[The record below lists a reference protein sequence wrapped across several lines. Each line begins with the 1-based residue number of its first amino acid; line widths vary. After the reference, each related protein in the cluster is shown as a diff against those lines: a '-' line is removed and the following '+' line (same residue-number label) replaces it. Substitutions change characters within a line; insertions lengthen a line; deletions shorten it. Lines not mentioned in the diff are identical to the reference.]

1 MCILFGIFSF
11 QTLSLFA
18 SIYWY
23 ELLSSLFFFYHFFFV
38 LFFIVLRVA
47 FYTIFLHS
55 NFTKKKDFIGKAI
68 LVLGINIS
76 FSLQVRLLDLEGCF
90 ISSAMSEFI
99 LELLMRTL
107 GSVIQLESCINKLPD
122 FWHFTKGPF
131 MNCQN
136 QYLYKTENSFSLN
149 CFQILYYMSLLNSNL
164 LMEWLPKVKC

>member
-1 MCILFGIFSF
+1 MKVSVYFIWNIFFSDFESLCLNILVW
-11 QTLSLFA
+11 A
-18 SIYWY
+18 P
-23 ELLSSLFFFYHFFFV
+23 FFFIFFYYFFFV

-149 CFQILYYMSLLNSNL
+149 CFKSCIICLFLI
-164 LMEWLPKVKC
+164 KIF

>member
-1 MCILFGIFSF
+1 MKVSVYFIWNIFFSDFESLCLNILVW
-11 QTLSLFA
+11 A
-18 SIYWY
+18 P
-23 ELLSSLFFFYHFFFV
+23 FFFIFFYYFFFV

-90 ISSAMSEFI
+90 VSSAMSEFI

-149 CFQILYYMSLLNSNL
+149 CFKSCIICLFLI
-164 LMEWLPKVKC
+164 KIF

>member
-1 MCILFGIFSF
+1 MKVSVYFIWNIFFSDFESLCLNILVWAPFFFI
-11 QTLSLFA
+11 
-18 SIYWY
+18 
-23 ELLSSLFFFYHFFFV
+23 FFYHFFFV

-90 ISSAMSEFI
+90 VSSAMSEFI

-149 CFQILYYMSLLNSNL
+149 CFKSCIICLFLI
-164 LMEWLPKVKC
+164 KIF

>member
-1 MCILFGIFSF
+1 MKVSVYFIWNIFFSDFESLCLNILVW
-11 QTLSLFA
+11 A
-18 SIYWY
+18 P
-23 ELLSSLFFFYHFFFV
+23 FFFIFFYYFFFV

-122 FWHFTKGPF
+122 FWNF
-131 MNCQN
+131 
-136 QYLYKTENSFSLN
+136 YKRTFYKLPES
-149 CFQILYYMSLLNSNL
+149 ILI
-164 LMEWLPKVKC
+164 

>member
-1 MCILFGIFSF
+1 MKVSVYFIWNIFFSDFESLCLNILVW
-11 QTLSLFA
+11 A
-18 SIYWY
+18 P
-23 ELLSSLFFFYHFFFV
+23 FFFIFFYYFFFV

-107 GSVIQLESCINKLPD
+107 GSVIQLESCINKLRD
-122 FWHFTKGPF
+122 FWNFYRRTF
-131 MNCQN
+131 
-136 QYLYKTENSFSLN
+136 YKLPES
-149 CFQILYYMSLLNSNL
+149 ILI
-164 LMEWLPKVKC
+164 

>member
-1 MCILFGIFSF
+1 MKVSVYFIWNIFFSDFESLCLNILVWAPFFFI
-11 QTLSLFA
+11 
-18 SIYWY
+18 
-23 ELLSSLFFFYHFFFV
+23 FFYHFFFV

-107 GSVIQLESCINKLPD
+107 GSVIQLESCINKLRD
-122 FWHFTKGPF
+122 FWNFYRRTF
-131 MNCQN
+131 
-136 QYLYKTENSFSLN
+136 YKLPES
-149 CFQILYYMSLLNSNL
+149 ILI
-164 LMEWLPKVKC
+164 